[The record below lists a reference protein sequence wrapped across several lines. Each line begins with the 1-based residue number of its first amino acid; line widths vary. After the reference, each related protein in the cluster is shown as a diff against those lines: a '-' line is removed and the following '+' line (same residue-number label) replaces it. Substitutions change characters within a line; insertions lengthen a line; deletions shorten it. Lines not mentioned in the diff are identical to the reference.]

1 MGDLTGIVVGLRAEA
16 RLLRGCPLV
25 ACAGAEPENA
35 ARALLAAGAT
45 RLLSFGLAGGLD
57 PALAPGALVLASEIV
72 TTGNRCPTDPAWAD
86 SIATPAMVRAPLLG
100 SASPLLNPT
109 TKAAA
114 FRETGAVAVDLES
127 GAVAAVAAAMGV
139 PLLALRAVADPAGQT
154 VPAAVLKVVN
164 AQGQIRLRAAMVTL
178 ARHPWAMLT
187 LAHQARTAMK
197 ALRSVVQILAS
208 SRP

>member
-35 ARALLAAGAT
+35 ARALVAAGAT

-72 TTGNRCPTDPAWAD
+72 TAGGRWPTDPAWAAD
-86 SIATPAMVRAPLLG
+86 FPPLLRAPLLG
-100 SASPLLNPT
+100 ATAPLLDHAA
-109 TKAAA
+109 KAAA
-114 FRETGAVAVDLES
+114 FHDTGAVAVDLES
-127 GAVAAVAAAMGV
+127 GAVARVAAAMGV

-154 VPAAVLKVVN
+154 VPAAVLRVVN
-164 AQGQIRLRAAMVTL
+164 PQGHIRLRAALVAL
-178 ARHPWAMLT
+178 AQHPWAMVR
-187 LAHQARTAMK
+187 LALQAQAGMT
-197 ALRSVVQILAS
+197 ALRSITPRLAAG
-208 SRP
+208 

>member
-1 MGDLTGIVVGLRAEA
+1 MTGIVVGLRAEA

-57 PALAPGALVLASEIV
+57 PALEPGALVLASEIV
-72 TTGNRCPTDPAWAD
+72 TAGNRWPTDPAWAAD
-86 SIATPAMVRAPLLG
+86 FPPLRRAPLLG
-100 SASPLLNPT
+100 AAAPLLDRT
-109 TKAAA
+109 AKAAA
-114 FRETGAVAVDLES
+114 FRDTGAAAVDLES
-127 GAVAAVAAAMGV
+127 GAVAAAAAAAGV
-139 PLLALRAVADPAGQT
+139 PLLALRAVADPAAQT

-164 AQGQIRLRAAMVTL
+164 PQGQIRLRAAMVAL
-178 ARHPWAMLT
+178 ALHPWAMVR
-187 LAHQARTAMK
+187 LALQAQAGMT